1 VLLAVITLASI
12 GKIVTFLVM
21 LSVLIVL
28 HEAGH
33 FVVARRNGVRVNEF
47 AVGMGPKL
55 FGWVSPRSGTLYSL
69 RALPIGGYCAME
81 GEDNKTTEAV
91 QQREFREQATVFSTN
106 PRVASRNFQAKS
118 PWNRLTIILAG
129 PAANFVLAYIIL
141 LVGALAFGIPSDRID
156 RAIVYVVVPGFPA
169 ATHGLRPG
177 DRIAGVSVGGKNVTD
192 ANRLVDTIHG
202 ALGKNIDVTYVRDG
216 VTKAIHV
223 QPAPCPQ
230 NAKLGCIGFS
240 PEPAFERVSLPLAV
254 RYSATEY
261 VGVADQMFSSLG
273 LLVTQFTKYAPQLSG
288 PVGMGQVAGVVQDFG
303 WGPYFAFA
311 ATISFALGVF
321 NLLPIPALDGGRA
334 AFIVA
339 ELLRGKPVDPDKEA
353 LVHIAGFAALMALM
367 LLVAFHDIA
376 RIFSGQGVF

>member
-12 GKIVTFLVM
+12 DKIVTFLVM
-21 LSVLIVL
+21 LSILIVL
-28 HEAGH
+28 HEYGH
-33 FVVARRNGVRVNEF
+33 FLVARRNGVRVNEF
-47 AVGMGPKL
+47 AVGMGPKI

-91 QQREFREQATVFSTN
+91 QQREYREATVFSTN
-106 PRVASRNFQAKS
+106 PRVASQNFQAKS

-156 RAIVYVVVPGFPA
+156 RAIVTVVMPGYPA

-177 DRIAGVSVGGKNVTD
+177 DRIVGVSVDGKNVTD

-202 ALGKNIDVTYVRDG
+202 ALGKTIDVTYEQDG
-216 VTKAIHV
+216 VSKTIHV
-223 QPAPCPQ
+223 QPKPCPQ
-230 NAKLGCIGFS
+230 NAKQGCIGFS
-240 PEPAFERVSLPLAV
+240 PAPAYERVGFLTSL
-254 RYSATEY
+254 RYSGLEY
-261 VGVADQMFSSLG
+261 VGVADQTFSSLG
-273 LLVTQFTKYAPQLSG
+273 LLVTQFTKYAGQVSG
-288 PVGMGQVAGVVQDFG
+288 PVGMAQVAGVVQDFG
-303 WGPYFAFA
+303 WGPYLTLA
-311 ATISFALGVF
+311 ATISFALGLF

-334 AFIVA
+334 AFIIA